1 MEGNEQYGNSEET
14 ADKLQYIMNVLNKH
28 QHLIE
33 KLQHSVD
40 NDKQSSAYRQQSSSD
55 MERMNEAFD
64 IEDSLKRIGINLRI
78 SFRKI
83 SCLFLR
89 IKKNEI
95 RNNRILTLT
104 QYHTCFN
111 L

>member
-1 MEGNEQYGNSEET
+1 MEGNEKYGNSEET
-14 ADKLQYIMNVLNKH
+14 AEKLQYIMNVLNEH
-28 QHLIE
+28 QKSIE

-64 IEDSLKRIGINLRI
+64 IEDSLKRIGINFKI
-78 SFRKI
+78 SFRKK

-89 IKKNEI
+89 IKENEF
-95 RNNRILTLT
+95 RNKRI
-104 QYHTCFN
+104 
-111 L
+111 

>member
-1 MEGNEQYGNSEET
+1 MEGTDQYGNSEET
-14 ADKLQYIMNVLNKH
+14 AEKLQYIMNVLNEH
-28 QHLIE
+28 QKSIE

-78 SFRKI
+78 SSGRNLVYFSELK
-83 SCLFLR
+83 R
-89 IKKNEI
+89 INFEINE
-95 RNNRILTLT
+95 
-104 QYHTCFN
+104 FN
-111 L
+111 H